1 VSNGREA
8 DRTNSFLPIPFRAKS
23 SRQGYHGLVM
33 RFRSLFAL
41 LLLSVA
47 ALQPQGNRPLE
58 GVIDV
63 HVHSLPDSEPWAL
76 DGIEVAKIAKARG
89 MRGLV
94 LKSHWEPTAMLA
106 YLARKEVPG
115 LEVFGGICLSRA
127 VGGVNPAAVEEMV
140 KMTGGWGRVVWMPTL
155 DAENVRRKAGS
166 NLPFTSVSRNGEL
179 LPEVKEVL
187 AVIARN
193 KLVLATGHSSP
204 EEDLMLVKEGRR
216 LGVEHIVVTHPM
228 SNSVLMSIPQMQEAA
243 RAGAFLELVY
253 VPTLTNASINR
264 KAQFSIADVAKT
276 IREVGPKFVILS
288 TDLGQVGFPPPP
300 EGLATYIEQLRAQ
313 GIAQRE
319 LDRMTKE
326 NPARLLGLPVL

>member
-1 VSNGREA
+1 MKLR
-8 DRTNSFLPIPFRAKS
+8 L
-23 SRQGYHGLVM
+23 L
-33 RFRSLFAL
+33 LAL
-41 LLLSVA
+41 LLLCAA
-47 ALQPQGNRPLE
+47 ALQPQVNRPLA

-63 HVHSLPDSEPWAL
+63 HVHSLPDSEPWAM
-76 DGIEVAKIAKARG
+76 DGIEIAKLSKAMG

-94 LKSHWEPTAMLA
+94 LKSHWESTAMLA

-127 VGGVNPAAVEEMV
+127 VGGINRAAVEEMV
-140 KMTGGWGRVVWMPTL
+140 KVTGGWGRVVWMPTL

-166 NLPFTSVSRNGEL
+166 NLLFTSVSRRGEL

-204 EEDLMLVKEGRR
+204 EEDLLLVREGRR
-216 LGVEHIVVTHPM
+216 LGVEHMVVTHPM
-228 SNSVLMSIPQMQEAA
+228 SSSVQMSIPQMQEAA
-243 RAGAFLELVY
+243 KSGAFIEMVY
-253 VPTLTNASINR
+253 VPTLTKASIHR
-264 KAQFSIADVAKT
+264 KAQFSVGDVANT
-276 IREVGPKFVILS
+276 IRKVGPESVILS

-300 EGLATYIEQLRAQ
+300 EGLAAYIAELRAQ
-313 GIAQRE
+313 GITQRE
-319 LDRMTKE
+319 LDLMTKQ

>member
-1 VSNGREA
+1 
-8 DRTNSFLPIPFRAKS
+8 
-23 SRQGYHGLVM
+23 M
-33 RFRSLFAL
+33 RIKLLFAL
-41 LLLSVA
+41 LLLCAVA
-47 ALQPQGNRPLE
+47 LHPQANRPLQ

-63 HVHSLPDSEPWAL
+63 HVHSLPDSEPWAM
-76 DGIEVAKIAKARG
+76 DGIEVAKIAKATG

-127 VGGVNPAAVEEMV
+127 VGGINPAAVEEMV
-140 KMTGGWGRVVWMPTL
+140 KVTGGWGRVVWMPTL

-193 KLVLATGHSSP
+193 RLVLATGHSSP

-216 LGVEHIVVTHPM
+216 LGVEHMIVTHPM
-228 SNSVLMSIPQMQEAA
+228 SNSVLMSIAQMQEAA
-243 RAGAFLELVY
+243 KTGAFLELVY
-253 VPTLTNASINR
+253 VPTLTKASINR
-264 KAQFSIADVAKT
+264 KAQFSIADVANT
-276 IREVGPKFVILS
+276 IHQVGPESVILS

-300 EGLATYIEQLRAQ
+300 EGLATYIEELRAQ
-313 GIAQRE
+313 GITQRE

-326 NPARLLGLPVL
+326 NPARLLGLPLL

>member
-1 VSNGREA
+1 
-8 DRTNSFLPIPFRAKS
+8 
-23 SRQGYHGLVM
+23 M
-33 RFRSLFAL
+33 RFRLLVAF
-41 LLLSVA
+41 LLLSA
-47 ALQPQGNRPLE
+47 ALYPQGTRPLA

-63 HVHSLPDSEPWAL
+63 HVHSLPDSEPWAM
-76 DGIEVAKIAKARG
+76 DGIEVSKIAKAMG

-115 LEVFGGICLSRA
+115 LEVFGGICLSRV
-127 VGGVNPAAVEEMV
+127 VGGINPAAVEEMV
-140 KMTGGWGRVVWMPTL
+140 KVTGGWGRVVWMPTL
-155 DAENVRRKAGS
+155 DAENVRRNAGS
-166 NLPFTSVSRNGEL
+166 NLPFTSVSRNGAL

-216 LGVEHIVVTHPM
+216 LGVEHMIVTHPM
-228 SNSVLMSIPQMQEAA
+228 SSSVLMSIAQMQEAA
-243 RAGAFLELVY
+243 NAGAFLELVY
-253 VPTLTNASINR
+253 VPTLTKESINR
-264 KAQFSIADVAKT
+264 KAQFSIADVANV
-276 IREVGPKFVILS
+276 IRQVGPEFVILS

-300 EGLATYIEQLRAQ
+300 EGLATYIQELRAQ
-313 GIAQRE
+313 GITQRE

-326 NPARLLGLPVL
+326 NPARLLGLPLL

>member
-1 VSNGREA
+1 LEMKLR
-8 DRTNSFLPIPFRAKS
+8 FL
-23 SRQGYHGLVM
+23 L
-33 RFRSLFAL
+33 AL
-41 LLLSVA
+41 LLLSA
-47 ALQPQGNRPLE
+47 AVSQPQSNRPLE

-63 HVHSLPDSEPWAL
+63 HVHSLPDSEPWAM
-76 DGIEVAKIAKARG
+76 DGIEVAKLAKASG

-94 LKSHWEPTAMLA
+94 LKSHWEPTATLA

-127 VGGVNPAAVEEMV
+127 VGGINPAAVEQMV

-166 NLPFTSVSRNGEL
+166 AEPFTSVSRNGEL

-204 EEDLMLVKEGRR
+204 QEDLLLIREGRR
-216 LGVEHIVVTHPM
+216 LGVEHMIVTHPM
-228 SNSVLMSIPQMQEAA
+228 SSSVLMSVPQMQEAA
-243 RAGAFLELVY
+243 KTGAYIELVY
-253 VPTLTNASINR
+253 VPTLTKESIHR
-264 KAQFSIADVAKT
+264 VAQFSVADVAST
-276 IREVGPKFVILS
+276 IRKVGLESVILS

-300 EGLATYIEQLRAQ
+300 EGLTSYIAELRAQ
-313 GIAQRE
+313 GFTQRE

>member
-1 VSNGREA
+1 M
-8 DRTNSFLPIPFRAKS
+8 KS
-23 SRQGYHGLVM
+23 MLTQPRL
-33 RFRSLFAL
+33 LLAL
-41 LLLSVA
+41 LLLSAVA
-47 ALQPQGNRPLE
+47 LKPQSNRPLE

-63 HVHSLPDSEPWAL
+63 HVHSLPDSEPWAM
-76 DGIEVAKIAKARG
+76 DGIETAKLAKASG

-115 LEVFGGICLSRA
+115 LDVFGGICLSRA
-127 VGGVNPAAVEEMV
+127 VGGINPAAVEEMV
-140 KMTGGWGRVVWMPTL
+140 KVTGGWGRVVWMPTL
-155 DAENVRRKAGS
+155 DAEHVRRTAGS

-187 AVIARN
+187 AVIARD

-216 LGVEHIVVTHPM
+216 LGVEHMIVTHPM
-228 SNSVLMSIPQMQEAA
+228 SSSVLMNVAQMQEAA
-243 RAGAFLELVY
+243 KTGAFIELVY
-253 VPTLTNASINR
+253 VPTLTKESIGR
-264 KAQFSIADVAKT
+264 KASFSVADVANT
-276 IREVGPKFVILS
+276 IRKVGPEFVILS
-288 TDLGQVGFPPPP
+288 TDMGQVGFPPPP
-300 EGLATYIEQLRAQ
+300 EGMAAYIAELRAQ
-313 GIAQRE
+313 GLTQRE

>member
-1 VSNGREA
+1 
-8 DRTNSFLPIPFRAKS
+8 
-23 SRQGYHGLVM
+23 M
-33 RFRSLFAL
+33 
-41 LLLSVA
+41 
-47 ALQPQGNRPLE
+47 
-58 GVIDV
+58 
-63 HVHSLPDSEPWAL
+63 
-76 DGIEVAKIAKARG
+76 DGIEVAKIAKAMG

-127 VGGVNPAAVEEMV
+127 VGGINPAAVEEMA

-155 DAENVRRKAGS
+155 DAENVRRNAKS

-216 LGVEHIVVTHPM
+216 MGVEHMIVTHPM
-228 SNSVLMSIPQMQEAA
+228 SNSVLMSVPQMQEAA
-243 RAGAFLELVY
+243 KNGAFIELVY
-253 VPTLTNASINR
+253 VPTLTKESINR
-264 KAQFSIADVAKT
+264 KAQFSIADVANV
-276 IREVGPKFVILS
+276 IRKVGPEFVILS

-300 EGLATYIEQLRAQ
+300 EGLATYIEELRGQ
-313 GIAQRE
+313 GITQRE